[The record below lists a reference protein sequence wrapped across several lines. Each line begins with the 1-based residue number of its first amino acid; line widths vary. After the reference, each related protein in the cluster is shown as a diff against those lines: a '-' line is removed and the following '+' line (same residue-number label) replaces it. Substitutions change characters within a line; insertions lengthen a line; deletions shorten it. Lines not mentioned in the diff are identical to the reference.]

1 VSCQSCLHLDT
12 GGVVIPATESD
23 IQPTPDRPA
32 ADPPV
37 RRNAFLQQFCTLE
50 PGRVAWSSK
59 AIRGGSVHECLDW
72 LAHYVEVGARH
83 LILRIGAF
91 DARPEMIAERL
102 LPALRSLAPSE

>member
-1 VSCQSCLHLDT
+1 VVGLSSLDLT
-12 GGVVIPATESD
+12 PSHPPSEERTWTTQGSATSGNGFEALTRCRSS
-23 IQPTPDRPA
+23 RHVCRA
-32 ADPPV
+32 
-37 RRNAFLQQFCTLE
+37 
-50 PGRVAWSSK
+50 SK

-72 LAHYVEVGARH
+72 LARYVDVGARH